1 MAVNNYINAKDPK
14 RLNEA
19 LTKRVDADYQCFMV
33 LMNHED
39 TLLRALDLALKHGG
53 IDEGSHQIITRNIR
67 KVVLDRIEANDEFVN
82 ALIG

>member
-39 TLLRALDLALKHGG
+39 ALLSALDLALKHSD
-53 IDEGSHQIITRNIR
+53 IDEESHQFITRTIR

>member
-33 LMNHED
+33 LMDHEN
-39 TLLRALDLALKHGG
+39 TLLSALDLALMNGG
-53 IDEGSHQIITRNIR
+53 IDEESHQFITRNIR

>member
-39 TLLRALDLALKHGG
+39 TLLSALDSALKHGG